1 MVEFLR
7 GLDTRSSSQE
17 HPATAMLNENQS
29 AATLAPKTLSQLGF
43 SLWTVCLILM
53 VGLVGL
59 KVRSMRLRRGW
70 IFSKTK
76 R

>member
-7 GLDTRSSSQE
+7 GLDTGSSSQE
-17 HPATAMLNENQS
+17 RPATAILNENQS
-29 AATLAPKTLSQLGF
+29 AATFAPKTLPQLGF

-59 KVRSMRLRRGW
+59 KVRSMRFRRG
-70 IFSKTK
+70 
-76 R
+76 